1 MITPCLSNEFSKKW
15 GPPLATPVRKI
26 CAAGDNGASRQ
37 SAAKCAVTLTSAGT
51 APAVAKSAIHA
62 RNTFLAGQD
71 FDLEVIEIMSAAF
84 VSACDAMHLKIGDPA
99 ARFVAEKVI

>member
-1 MITPCLSNEFSKKW
+1 MITPCLSNELSKKW

-26 CAAGDNGASRQ
+26 CAAGDNGASQQ

-51 APAVAKSAIHA
+51 APAVAKSAFHA
-62 RNTFLAGQD
+62 RNT
-71 FDLEVIEIMSAAF
+71 
-84 VSACDAMHLKIGDPA
+84 SACDAMHLKIGDPA